1 MANVIPEEGVRFQSP
16 DSVEAQ
22 VREYLKVKATL
33 EQMESRQRELREKL
47 FEKIDE
53 EGFEDDKGN
62 VLLEFDGEIDGVV
75 RLEKARRVTR
85 KIDELKAEEIIEATG
100 IGEEVY
106 KTIRVI
112 DEDALMAMLYKDK
125 ITEEQLDEMFP
136 AKIVWALLTKKK

>member
-1 MANVIPEEGVRFQSP
+1 MANIIPEEGVRFQSP
-16 DSVEAQ
+16 DSLEAQ
-22 VREYLKVKATL
+22 VREYLKVKETI

-62 VLLEFDGEIDGVV
+62 ILLEFDAAIDGIV
-75 RLEKARRVTR
+75 RLEKGRRVTR

-100 IGEEVY
+100 IGDDVY
-106 KTIRVI
+106 KTVRII
-112 DEDALMAMLYKDK
+112 DEDALMAMLYQDK